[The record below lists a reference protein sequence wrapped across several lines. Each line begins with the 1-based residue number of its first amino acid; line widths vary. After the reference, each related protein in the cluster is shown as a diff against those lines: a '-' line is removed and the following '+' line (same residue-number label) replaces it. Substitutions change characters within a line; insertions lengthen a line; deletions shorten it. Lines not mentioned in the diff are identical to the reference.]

1 MDNKVLIAIIAVVA
15 VVAAACGAVV
25 LLNHGDNG
33 GKNTDSSILNVDSPG
48 TIEGG
53 TYQSVIIGPSVGDGT
68 VIMKSV
74 KILGDLIIRGGGSH
88 SVELNSC
95 EVGGTTTVE
104 KDGGEAP
111 RIYANNT
118 QMSSVNAK
126 SNTIFESTGTGSFES
141 VNAEGT
147 ANVTVQGSDTKVDSV
162 SMSAGT
168 SLTVNAG
175 SVNDVTM
182 GDGTTMNVADGSVS
196 NVNVGKGCSVTMQI
210 GANGSVDTL
219 TVADNVS
226 VTTSGEQTE
235 AKLNEATIKM
245 DSNADGAAVTINGT
259 EKHVHTYQLVS
270 VDWAHMDKQAMTV
283 TGQIECISCEDSQEG
298 HSYEETLQVSAVR
311 VEPTCTEVGSVTYSV
326 HWGSTT
332 MTTATP
338 EVLPALG
345 HDYSAEFVWTEGKES
360 YWNVTY
366 TIVCENERNA
376 DGSPAVKS
384 TGNATVTPVT
394 APATSC
400 TESVTTTY
408 TATVIFDGQTFTDTK
423 EVTMQSIGHSW
434 SAAFNWSVD
443 GKTCSVDLTCGNDSD
458 HNTTLAAAVTS
469 AVKTPATCTAAG
481 TTTYT
486 ATLEHDGMRFT
497 DTKDVEDIPAL
508 GHEYNVEFTWADD
521 NSSASYV
528 ATCTH
533 DRTHVEQGSVDS
545 QILSSTPSTCTT
557 DGSTTYSA
565 SVTLSD
571 GVHSDQ
577 KTVVLPKSHHYEIVD
592 VDLMSV
598 ESGNDQSLTILATLV
613 CTVCDDQTD
622 GHEIQVRLPVVSG
635 SDSSPDCGNGTPGY
649 LDMTLLYNGEELS
662 FHRDIPAEHT
672 YHISSVNTQDR
683 DHPTVT
689 LICRDC
695 QHIVENIA
703 ATPVITDRVE
713 PDCVTPG
720 SYMYHVE
727 CTHDGIP
734 YQSLPEPVIIP
745 LLGHDY
751 QFNWEWGPN
760 NLTATLIVTCAR
772 DGCDFHK
779 DCRAEVNVNTTA
791 TCTEVGDTV
800 FTATANFLNKEKTDT
815 KSVSGAPLGHDYH
828 VTDVDWDTFD
838 KNAMTVTATKVCSRC
853 HDGDPGH
860 SVTESVA
867 VYVAIT
873 DPTCTLEGNRHYYV
887 ESPQENGF
895 NESIPAL
902 GHDCEYTFEWSQDFA
917 SAIMHEVCTRD
928 GCDYHKDYQAS
939 VNPVTTPSTCSVA
952 GQTVYTATCT
962 PDHGPQQTDT
972 KTISL
977 PLAEHTYVITEI
989 HWNTLNQEAR
999 TVEVVKTCSVCD
1011 ESAEGH
1017 TATETVAVLVETTP
1031 ATCTEAG
1038 SNHFHVDGTELEGY
1052 DVAIPATG
1060 HHLTHHLG
1068 QDATCTEA
1076 GWQEFDTCDVCGH
1089 STFAE
1094 IPALGHDLVHHNAK
1108 APTVGE
1114 AGWDAYDTCNRG
1126 DYTTYVEIPALH
1138 GYTITVYGGLVAEKG
1153 RPATLSQI
1161 TVPENTVVTVTY
1173 NGSDFGYW
1181 SDSYDE
1187 YIPGESFDILV
1198 ACDLYVTAHD
1208 INDREYGDWAV
1219 ESEPTCMED
1228 GLMCRTSGE
1237 FREYRVIPALGHIS
1251 DGVFVVDTPATCT
1264 TAGAGHTTCERCHGE
1279 IDEVIEATGHHHV
1292 FTTEVLA
1299 DGPIV
1304 GKLKGVCSE
1313 CGHTVLKDYIVP
1325 VYPTGDMVVTF
1336 DWDNAR
1342 HDVNATLR
1350 DEVHT
1355 MWKFT
1360 DAQGVERQAYL
1371 YQIVRDIH
1379 HNGYISGVDVTTWV
1393 FWADYGAHSPVYIA
1407 RHNDTTPVYG
1417 GQSNNASWAVAGY
1430 VDNMAEFAYFID
1442 NLSAE
1447 VMIGG
1452 EEFHLTLG
1460 MDNGAHASAL
1470 FDLYDKWADRV
1481 NEGMAGLYSIDHA
1494 TYLGWDC
1501 TVYYND
1507 DESFYVNSDNC
1518 CVRWATSN
1526 MINGIERGDIV
1537 RVVSVDTEFTKPFT
1551 QGYWNSS
1558 NFPLFS
1564 SYYFNSMPT
1573 LDNSTYFCVKLINGN
1588 YNSADFTQGSYR
1600 LNFFNGDSR
1609 NHIMWIT
1616 PNLGSHEQ
1624 LDRIEVLSLD
1634 GVWMTVPSVLS
1645 DGHYVFDIQDKSIV
1659 GLYRYMMENN
1669 PGRFVLPNDPAFNG
1683 VYIRCV
1689 TSKVPYDSTVTVTG
1703 GTFTNDMGEEV
1714 TTGGVYG
1721 GYGVY
1726 LDYDEIAGKEITG
1739 IRVTVNGGEPQ
1750 TIDDYWYYEAPENS
1764 TVTIEPIYSDVDK
1777 VYVELICSD
1786 GGSIDKESGYYSVG
1800 DFTCRATVHYGY
1812 VLDGWY
1818 NITDGAE
1825 PSEVNRISDY
1835 ETVWLYLRKDL
1846 GDQTLKVIFK
1856 PVTHAYLEAENYTEI
1871 YATNGFVHY
1880 VDKPVYVT
1888 ALYGNPEYNGRMQVH
1903 ADPNRVEVY
1912 RWDIK
1917 GYAEDPNSYVNHQ
1930 YPAGEYFDPD
1940 VKYCGQLTT
1949 VKAVFEADLSFY
1961 QLIYNLN
1968 GAEGTVEGGTYA
1980 NDEEI
1985 YLQGAPEREGYDFN
1999 GWDTAAD
2006 GSGDNYAEGQRI
2018 FLSGNLTLYAQW
2030 SPKTS
2035 TVNVAMPNG
2044 LYYQFYNIVV
2054 PTITVTYGTPAAIPA
2069 DAVTDLNGLTITGWR
2084 YLYNGETQTVAADGT
2099 GTVPYGVSR
2108 IVAVCSYITYTL
2120 HFDKNNANATGT
2132 MDDRTFNI
2140 SNLSDGNYL
2149 TLSTPFGYTQ
2159 LGYDIREWKYD
2170 GDTVSDTDGKR
2181 LLLKALVLEYP
2192 AEEHTFELDAQW
2204 SLMTYTLNYD
2214 KNSQQG
2220 RFNLLYS
2227 VNFTITGDAY
2237 LAYQANLNS
2246 NGAAYYFIG
2255 WNTKADG
2262 SGTTFPTIA
2271 HGADIAPFCTD
2282 YKITVYAQWAVKAY
2296 SVQFFSEPNA
2306 QEPVATQ
2313 NFTYGNDPVALTVVS
2328 SMGETMVKDGLTF
2341 VGWDTSQMANNVV
2354 YTDGQQVSN
2363 LVTDGSA
2370 LHLYAVWVHNTYTV
2384 HFDKNAQD
2392 ATGEM
2397 ADQTFNANE
2406 EKGLTP
2412 NAFEREGYTFVH
2424 WSTNDYNQGKYYENG
2439 ESVKNLTTE
2448 ESITLYAAWTENQ
2461 EH

>member
-1 MDNKVLIAIIAVVA
+1 MDNKIMVAIIAVIAIVGG
-15 VVAAACGAVV
+15 ACGVFLLMGNGGDKSV
-25 LLNHGDNG
+25 PGLLN
-33 GKNTDSSILNVDSPG
+33 IEAPG
-48 TIEGG
+48 TYENG
-53 TYQSVIIGPSVGDGT
+53 TYDTVIICASVGDGD
-68 VIMKSV
+68 VLLKNIKIV
-74 KILGDLIIRGGGSH
+74 KELIIRGGGSH
-88 SVELNSC
+88 SVTVDSC
-95 EVGGTTTVE
+95 TLEGTVTTDKQGGQ
-104 KDGGEAP
+104 DI
-111 RIYANNT
+111 RIVSNNT
-118 QMSSVNAK
+118 TITSVNAK

-141 VNAEGT
+141 VAAEGT
-147 ANVTVQGSDTKVDSV
+147 AKITVQGSETKVDSV
-162 SMSAGT
+162 SMSTGT
-168 SLTVNAG
+168 SLTV
-175 SVNDVTM
+175 T
-182 GDGTTMNVADGSVS
+182 DGTVGNVSMSTSTTLNVGDGSVS
-196 NVNVGKGCSVTMQI
+196 NVTVGKDCSVTMQI
-210 GANGSVDTL
+210 DSNGSVDTL

-235 AKLNEATIKM
+235 AKLNETTIKM
-245 DSNADGAAVTINGT
+245 DSNADGAAVTINGE

-270 VDWAHMDKQAMTV
+270 VDWTTLNTQTMTV
-283 TGQIECISCEDSQEG
+283 TGQIECISCENSQEG
-298 HSYEETLQVSAVR
+298 HSYEETLQVSAER
-311 VEPTCTEVGSVTYSV
+311 VEPTCTVAGSVTYSV
-326 HWGSTT
+326 KWGTTT
-332 MTTATP
+332 MVKDP
-338 EVLPALG
+338 SEVLPALG
-345 HDYSAEFVWTEGKES
+345 HDY
-360 YWNVTY
+360 
-366 TIVCENERNA
+366 
-376 DGSPAVKS
+376 
-384 TGNATVTPVT
+384 
-394 APATSC
+394 
-400 TESVTTTY
+400 
-408 TATVIFDGQTFTDTK
+408 
-423 EVTMQSIGHSW
+423 H
-434 SAAFNWSVD
+434 
-443 GKTCSVDLTCGNDSD
+443 
-458 HNTTLAAAVTS
+458 
-469 AVKTPATCTAAG
+469 
-481 TTTYT
+481 
-486 ATLEHDGMRFT
+486 
-497 DTKDVEDIPAL
+497 
-508 GHEYNVEFTWADD
+508 VEFTWADD

-528 ATCTH
+528 ATCAH
-533 DRTHVEQGSVDS
+533 DRAHVEQGSVDS
-545 QILSSTPSTCTT
+545 QTVSSTPATCTA
-557 DGSTTYSA
+557 DGSTVYSV

-577 KTVVLPKSHHYEIVD
+577 KTVVQPKGHHYEIVD

-598 ESGNDQSLTILATLV
+598 ESGNDQSLAILATLV

-635 SDSSPDCGNGTPGY
+635 SESSPDCGNGTPGY

-662 FHRDIPAEHT
+662 FHRDMPAEHT

-689 LICRDC
+689 LICREC
-695 QHIVENIA
+695 QNTVENIA

-727 CTHDGIP
+727 CTYNGIL

-772 DGCDFHK
+772 DGCDFHA
-779 DCRAEVNVNTTA
+779 DCRAEVDVNTTA
-791 TCTEVGDTV
+791 TCTVAGNTV

-972 KTISL
+972 KTVSL

-989 HWNTLNQEAR
+989 QWNTLNQEAR

-1011 ESAEGH
+1011 ESADGH

-1038 SNHFHVDGTELEGY
+1038 SNHFYVDGTELEGY

-1060 HHLTHHLG
+1060 HHLTHHAG
-1068 QDATCTEA
+1068 QAAKCTEV

-1089 STFAE
+1089 TTFTE
-1094 IPALGHDLVHHNAK
+1094 IPALGHDLVHHDAK
-1108 APTVGE
+1108 APAMGE
-1114 AGWDAYDTCNRG
+1114 VGWDAYDTCNRC

-1138 GYTITVYGGLVAEKG
+1138 GYTITVYGGVVGVKG
-1153 RPATLSQI
+1153 NPETFTQI

-1181 SDSYDE
+1181 SDSYDD

-1208 INDREYGDWAV
+1208 VNDREYGAWAV
-1219 ESEPTCMED
+1219 ESEPTCTED

-1251 DGVFVVDTPATCT
+1251 DGVLVVDIPATCT

-1430 VDNMAEFAYFID
+1430 VDNMAEFAYFLD

-1447 VMIGG
+1447 VMVGG

-1470 FDLYDKWADRV
+1470 FDLYDKWADRF

-1518 CVRWATSN
+1518 CVRWATN
-1526 MINGIERGDIV
+1526 NRINGIERGDIV

-1558 NFPLFS
+1558 NFPSFS

-1609 NHIMWIT
+1609 NLIMWIT

-1689 TSKVPYDSTVTVTG
+1689 TSKVPYDSTVTVID
-1703 GTFTNDMGEEV
+1703 GTFKNEAYEYVSEGP
-1714 TTGGVYG
+1714 VYG
-1721 GYGVY
+1721 GEDVY
-1726 LDYDEIAGKEITG
+1726 LRYEDKEGKEFTG
-1739 IRVTVNGGEPQ
+1739 INVKVGDGEPQ
-1750 TIDDYWYYEAPENS
+1750 FYEHCTSYEVPEGS
-1764 TVTIEPIYSDVDK
+1764 SVTIQIVYKDREGQK
-1777 VYVELICSD
+1777 VQIDFTCTA
-1786 GGSIDKESGYYSVG
+1786 GGSIDGRSGLYYVG
-1800 DFTCRATVHYGY
+1800 DYAECNAFPGYGY
-1812 VLDGWY
+1812 IFVGWFDVTGGLEPAEDNQCGWY
-1818 NITDGAE
+1818 SHFGA
-1825 PSEVNRISDY
+1825 SVRAAAAY
-1835 ETVWLYLRKDL
+1835 KAV
-1846 GDQTLKVIFK
+1846 FK
-1856 PVTHAYLEAENYTEI
+1856 PIDAALLAEDYTI
-1871 YATNGFVHY
+1871 VLATGGFIHWA
-1880 VDKPVYVT
+1880 DTPVYLS
-1888 ALYGNPEYNGRMQVH
+1888 ALYGSTEYSENRINTH
-1903 ADPNRVEVY
+1903 ADPNLEPVH
-1912 RWDIK
+1912 RWDMFSNLELVE
-1917 GYAEDPNSYVNHQ
+1917 GELVNGDKIGPQ
-1930 YPAGEYFDPD
+1930 FPIEPDEEFD
-1940 VKYCGQLTT
+1940 VKYSGDYTT
-1949 VKAVFEADLSFY
+1949 VKAVFES
-1961 QLIYNLN
+1961 
-1968 GAEGTVEGGTYA
+1968 EVEYYEVTLYDRGEVFQRLDIA
-1980 NDEEI
+1980 NDVP
-1985 YLQGAPEREGYDFN
+1985 YYAPYAPEEREGYN
-1999 GWDTAAD
+1999 
-2006 GSGDNYAEGQRI
+2006 
-2018 FLSGNLTLYAQW
+2018 
-2030 SPKTS
+2030 
-2035 TVNVAMPNG
+2035 
-2044 LYYQFYNIVV
+2044 
-2054 PTITVTYGTPAAIPA
+2054 
-2069 DAVTDLNGLTITGWR
+2069 
-2084 YLYNGETQTVAADGT
+2084 
-2099 GTVPYGVSR
+2099 
-2108 IVAVCSYITYTL
+2108 
-2120 HFDKNNANATGT
+2120 
-2132 MDDRTFNI
+2132 
-2140 SNLSDGNYL
+2140 
-2149 TLSTPFGYTQ
+2149 
-2159 LGYDIREWKYD
+2159 
-2170 GDTVSDTDGKR
+2170 
-2181 LLLKALVLEYP
+2181 
-2192 AEEHTFELDAQW
+2192 
-2204 SLMTYTLNYD
+2204 
-2214 KNSQQG
+2214 
-2220 RFNLLYS
+2220 
-2227 VNFTITGDAY
+2227 
-2237 LAYQANLNS
+2237 
-2246 NGAAYYFIG
+2246 FIG
-2255 WNTKADG
+2255 WNTAEDGSDVAYEAGDTVELDGDLVLYAQWEAKTFRTRVNVDGLSYRFYNTTSAYVIVTYGQTATIPANLATLYGATLTGWYYMQDEQKVAVASDGTGMIPYGISDIYAVFEYKQYTFTFDKGAEDATGTMQNVTFTIADLEDEISYFSYVFDRNSITFQRPAYYLSKWTFNDTGMGTSYSSVKITSSILQLADANENTINLTAVWLSKDYYVKYSKGDIGNGTFLGTLSSSSFRVKADAPLTLNNGNAFSCSGLTFIGWNTAIDG
-2262 SGTTFPTIA
+2262 SGRQYAPGESVGLEFILANYSEGVTNITLYALWAKPNYGITF
-2271 HGADIAPFCTD
+2271 HGPEGAEYSTASD
-2282 YKITVYAQWAVKAY
+2282 YYVYNTPNTLPLLSAMGAGF
-2296 SVQFFSEPNA
+2296 SVDGYTFLYWTE
-2306 QEPVATQ
+2306 
-2313 NFTYGNDPVALTVVS
+2313 DPQGLF
-2328 SMGETMVKDGLTF
+2328 GEH
-2341 VGWDTSQMANNVV
+2341 
-2354 YTDGQQVSN
+2354 YTDGATV
-2363 LVTDGSA
+2363 SA
-2370 LHLYAVWVHNTYTV
+2370 LTRTGSLDLYGVWAPNTYTV
-2384 HFDKNAQD
+2384 VFDANG
-2392 ATGEM
+2392 GEGSM
-2397 ADQTFNANE
+2397 ENQTFQVNVLQALTANAYS
-2406 EKGLTP
+2406 
-2412 NAFEREGYTFVH
+2412 REGFHFEH
-2424 WSTNDYNQGKYYENG
+2424 WCNVDYNQGAYFEDG
-2439 ESVKNLTTE
+2439 EEVRNLCEYGELTDHKLSSTV
-2448 ESITLYAAWTENQ
+2448 TLYASWYEN
-2461 EH
+2461 E

>member
-1 MDNKVLIAIIAVVA
+1 M
-15 VVAAACGAVV
+15 
-25 LLNHGDNG
+25 
-33 GKNTDSSILNVDSPG
+33 VD
-48 TIEGG
+48 
-53 TYQSVIIGPSVGDGT
+53 
-68 VIMKSV
+68 
-74 KILGDLIIRGGGSH
+74 L
-88 SVELNSC
+88 
-95 EVGGTTTVE
+95 
-104 KDGGEAP
+104 A
-111 RIYANNT
+111 
-118 QMSSVNAK
+118 
-126 SNTIFESTGTGSFES
+126 
-141 VNAEGT
+141 
-147 ANVTVQGSDTKVDSV
+147 
-162 SMSAGT
+162 
-168 SLTVNAG
+168 
-175 SVNDVTM
+175 
-182 GDGTTMNVADGSVS
+182 
-196 NVNVGKGCSVTMQI
+196 
-210 GANGSVDTL
+210 
-219 TVADNVS
+219 
-226 VTTSGEQTE
+226 
-235 AKLNEATIKM
+235 
-245 DSNADGAAVTINGT
+245 
-259 EKHVHTYQLVS
+259 
-270 VDWAHMDKQAMTV
+270 
-283 TGQIECISCEDSQEG
+283 
-298 HSYEETLQVSAVR
+298 
-311 VEPTCTEVGSVTYSV
+311 
-326 HWGSTT
+326 
-332 MTTATP
+332 
-338 EVLPALG
+338 
-345 HDYSAEFVWTEGKES
+345 
-360 YWNVTY
+360 
-366 TIVCENERNA
+366 CENDN
-376 DGSPAVKS
+376 S
-384 TGNATVTPVT
+384 
-394 APATSC
+394 
-400 TESVTTTY
+400 
-408 TATVIFDGQTFTDTK
+408 
-423 EVTMQSIGHSW
+423 
-434 SAAFNWSVD
+434 
-443 GKTCSVDLTCGNDSD
+443 
-458 HNTTLAAAVTS
+458 HNTTLAAVVTS
-469 AVKTPATCTAAG
+469 AVKIPATCTAAG

-521 NSSASYV
+521 NSSVSYV
-528 ATCTH
+528 ATCAH

-557 DGSTTYSA
+557 DGSTAYSV

-577 KTVVLPKSHHYEIVD
+577 KTVVLPKTHHYHVEWVDMEHFAEDQATGIVT
-592 VDLMSV
+592 VP
-598 ESGNDQSLTILATLV
+598 ATLV
-613 CTVCDDQTD
+613 CSVCGEETE
-622 GHEIQVRLPVVSG
+622 GHSVTGTFEARENGQFVQ
-635 SDSSPDCGNGTPGY
+635 PDCGQGTPGQMPMIIIY
-649 LDMTLLYNGEELS
+649 EGVEYPYTYT
-662 FHRDIPAEHT
+662 IPAEHYYIVDPT
-672 YHISSVNTQDR
+672 VGVGNDREHPHITIVCMACQDIKVIEDAVAHIS
-683 DHPTVT
+683 
-689 LICRDC
+689 
-695 QHIVENIA
+695 
-703 ATPVITDRVE
+703 DRVE
-713 PDCVTPG
+713 PTCIQHGTYKYYAEG
-720 SYMYHVE
+720 TY
-727 CTHDGIP
+727 DGKTYRTLEETLLLDP
-734 YQSLPEPVIIP
+734 
-745 LLGHDY
+745 LGHDY

-760 NLTATLIVTCAR
+760 NLTATLIITCAR
-772 DGCDFHK
+772 DGCDFHA
-779 DCRAEVNVNTTA
+779 DCRAEVDVNTTA
-791 TCTEVGDTV
+791 TCTVAGDSV
-800 FTATANFLNKEKTDT
+800 FTATAYFLNDEKTDT

-828 VTDVDWDTFD
+828 ITDVDWDTFD
-838 KNAMTVTATKVCSRC
+838 KNAMTVTVTKVCSRC
-853 HDGDPGH
+853 QD
-860 SVTESVA
+860 SFNESVA
-867 VYVAIT
+867 VSVEVT
-873 DPTCTLEGNRHYYV
+873 PVTCTVDGNNHYYV

-902 GHDCEYTFEWSQDFA
+902 GHNCEYTFEWSQDFA

-972 KTISL
+972 KTVSL
-977 PLAEHTYVITEI
+977 SLAEHTYTITEI
-989 HWNTLNQEAR
+989 HWNTTLNTEAM
-999 TVEVVKTCSVCD
+999 TVEVVKACSVCD
-1011 ESAEGH
+1011 ESADGH
-1017 TATETVAVLVETTP
+1017 TATETVTVLVETTP

-1038 SNHFHVDGTELEGY
+1038 SNHFYVDGTELEGY

-1060 HHLTHHLG
+1060 HHLTHHAG
-1068 QDATCTEA
+1068 QAATCTEV

-1094 IPALGHDLVHHNAK
+1094 IPALGHDLVHHDAK
-1108 APTVGE
+1108 APAMGE
-1114 AGWDAYDTCNRG
+1114 VGWDAYDTCNRC

-1138 GYTITVYGGLVAEKG
+1138 GYTITVYGGVVAEKG
-1153 RPATLSQI
+1153 QPATLSQI

-1181 SDSYDE
+1181 SDSYDD

-1208 INDREYGDWAV
+1208 VNDREYGAWAV
-1219 ESEPTCMED
+1219 ESEPTCTED

-1251 DGVFVVDTPATCT
+1251 DGVLVVDTPATCT

-1360 DAQGVERQAYL
+1360 DAQGVDRQAYL

-1430 VDNMAEFAYFID
+1430 VDNMAEFAHFLD

-1470 FDLYDKWADRV
+1470 FDLYDKWADRF

-1518 CVRWATSN
+1518 CVRWATN
-1526 MINGIERGDIV
+1526 NRINGIERGDMV

-1573 LDNSTYFCVKLINGN
+1573 LENSTYFCVKLINGN

-1609 NHIMWIT
+1609 NLIMWIT

-1683 VYIRCV
+1683 VYLRCV

-1726 LDYDEIAGKEITG
+1726 LSYDEIAGKEITG

-1764 TVTIEPIYSDVDK
+1764 IVTIEPIYSDVDK

-1786 GGSIDKESGYYSVG
+1786 GGSIDKESGYYNVG

-1812 VLDGWY
+1812 VFDGWY
-1818 NITDGAE
+1818 NVTDGSE
-1825 PSEVNRISDY
+1825 PSEENRISDW

-1871 YATNGFVHY
+1871 YATNGFVHFE
-1880 VDKPVYVT
+1880 DKPVYVT
-1888 ALYGNPEYNGRMQVH
+1888 ALYGNPEYDGRMYVH
-1903 ADPNRVEVY
+1903 ADPNRAEVY
-1912 RWDIK
+1912 RWDMK
-1917 GYAEDPNSYVNHQ
+1917 SYAEDPNSQTMHM
-1930 YPAGEYFDPD
+1930 YPSDEWFDGD

-1985 YLQGAPEREGYDFN
+1985 NLQGAPEREGYDFN

-2006 GSGDNYAEGQRI
+2006 GSGDDYAEGQRI

-2030 SPKTS
+2030 SPKTF

-2069 DAVTDLNGLTITGWR
+2069 DAVTDLKGLTITGWR
-2084 YLYNGETQTVAADGT
+2084 YLYNGEDTVVAADGT

-2120 HFDKNNANATGT
+2120 HFDKNNANAAGT
-2132 MDDRTFNI
+2132 MDDRTFNV

-2149 TLSTPFGYTQ
+2149 TLTTPFGYTQ
-2159 LGYDIREWKYD
+2159 LGYDIREWKYE
-2170 GDTVSDTDGKR
+2170 GETVSDTDGKR

-2204 SLMTYTLNYD
+2204 SLITYTLKYD

-2227 VNFTITGDAY
+2227 VNFNITEDAY

-2282 YKITVYAQWAVKAY
+2282 YQITVYAQWAVKAY

-2313 NFTYGNDPVALTVVS
+2313 NFTYGNDPVALTAVS
-2328 SMGETMVKDGLTF
+2328 SMGEAMVKDGLTF
-2341 VGWDTSQMANNVV
+2341 VGWDSSQMANNVI

-2424 WSTNDYNQGKYYENG
+2424 WSTNDYNQGEYYENG

-2448 ESITLYAAWTENQ
+2448 ESITLYAVWTENQ

>member
-104 KDGGEAP
+104 KEGGEAP

-118 QMSSVNAK
+118 QMPSVNAK

-196 NVNVGKGCSVTMQI
+196 NVNVGKDCSVTMQI

-245 DSNADGAAVTINGT
+245 DSKADGAAVTINGE
-259 EKHVHTYQLVS
+259 EKHVHVYS
-270 VDWAHMDKQAMTV
+270 VGEIDWANLDKSDPQNMTV
-283 TGQIECISCEDSQEG
+283 PATLECVTPG
-298 HSYEETLQVSAVR
+298 HETPVTLKVRGER
-311 VEPTCTEVGSVTYSV
+311 VEPTCT
-326 HWGSTT
+326 
-332 MTTATP
+332 
-338 EVLPALG
+338 
-345 HDYSAEFVWTEGKES
+345 
-360 YWNVTY
+360 
-366 TIVCENERNA
+366 A
-376 DGSPAVKS
+376 DGSITYLAEWEEKVYEYQIKD
-384 TGNATVTPVT
+384 TI
-394 APATSC
+394 PAT
-400 TESVTTTY
+400 
-408 TATVIFDGQTFTDTK
+408 
-423 EVTMQSIGHSW
+423 
-434 SAAFNWSVD
+434 
-443 GKTCSVDLTCGNDSD
+443 
-458 HNTTLAAAVTS
+458 
-469 AVKTPATCTAAG
+469 
-481 TTTYT
+481 
-486 ATLEHDGMRFT
+486 
-497 DTKDVEDIPAL
+497 

-528 ATCTH
+528 ATCAH
-533 DRTHVEQGSVDS
+533 DRAHVEQGSVDS
-545 QILSSTPSTCTT
+545 QTLSSTPVTCTT
-557 DGSTTYSA
+557 DGSTVYSV

-577 KTVVLPKSHHYEIVD
+577 KTVVQPKGHHYEIVD

-635 SDSSPDCGNGTPGY
+635 SESSPDCGNGTPGY
-649 LDMTLLYNGEELS
+649 LEMTLLYNGEELS
-662 FHRDIPAEHT
+662 FHRDMPAEHT

-695 QHIVENIA
+695 QHTVENIA
-703 ATPVITDRVE
+703 GTSVITDRVE

-727 CTHDGIP
+727 CTYDGIP

-772 DGCDFHK
+772 DGCDFHA
-779 DCRAEVNVNTTA
+779 DCRAEVDVNTTA
-791 TCTEVGDTV
+791 TCTVAGNTV

-867 VYVAIT
+867 VAVVIT

-887 ESPQENGF
+887 ESPEENGY

-972 KTISL
+972 KTVSL

-989 HWNTLNQEAR
+989 HWNTTLNTEAM

-1011 ESAEGH
+1011 ESADGH

-1038 SNHFHVDGTELEGY
+1038 SNHFYVDGTELEGY

-1060 HHLTHHLG
+1060 HHLTHHAG
-1068 QDATCTEA
+1068 QAATCTEA

-1094 IPALGHDLVHHNAK
+1094 IPALGHDLVHHDAK
-1108 APTVGE
+1108 APAMGE
-1114 AGWDAYDTCNRG
+1114 AGWDAYDTCNRC

-1138 GYTITVYGGLVAEKG
+1138 GYTITVYGGVVGVKG
-1153 RPATLSQI
+1153 NPETFTQI

-1181 SDSYDE
+1181 SDSYDD
-1187 YIPGESFDILV
+1187 YLPGESFDILV

-1208 INDREYGDWAV
+1208 VNDREYGAWAV
-1219 ESEPTCMED
+1219 ESEPTCTED

-1251 DGVFVVDTPATCT
+1251 DGVLVVDTPATCT

-1299 DGPIV
+1299 NGPIV

-1407 RHNDTTPVYG
+1407 RHNGTTPVYG

-1430 VDNMAEFAYFID
+1430 VDNMAEFAYFLD

-1470 FDLYDKWADRV
+1470 FDLYDKWADRF

-1518 CVRWATSN
+1518 CVRWATN
-1526 MINGIERGDIV
+1526 NRINGIERGDMV

-1573 LDNSTYFCVKLINGN
+1573 LENSTYFCVKLINGN

-1609 NHIMWIT
+1609 NLIMWIT

-1689 TSKVPYDSTVTVTG
+1689 TSKVPYDSTVTVID
-1703 GTFTNDMGEEV
+1703 GTFRNEAYEYVSEGP
-1714 TTGGVYG
+1714 VYG
-1721 GYGVY
+1721 GEDVY
-1726 LDYDEIAGKEITG
+1726 LRYEDREDKEFAGINVKVG
-1739 IRVTVNGGEPQ
+1739 DGEPQ
-1750 TIDDYWYYEAPENS
+1750 FYEYCTSYEVPAGS
-1764 TVTIEPIYSDVDK
+1764 SVTIQIVYKDREGQK
-1777 VYVELICSD
+1777 VQIDFTCTA
-1786 GGSIDKESGYYSVG
+1786 GGSIDGRSGLYYVG
-1800 DFTCRATVHYGY
+1800 DYAECNAFPGYGY
-1812 VLDGWY
+1812 IFVGWFDVTGGLEPAEDNQCGWY
-1818 NITDGAE
+1818 SYFGA
-1825 PSEVNRISDY
+1825 SVRAAAAY
-1835 ETVWLYLRKDL
+1835 KAV
-1846 GDQTLKVIFK
+1846 FK
-1856 PVTHAYLEAENYTEI
+1856 PIDAALLAEDYTI
-1871 YATNGFVHY
+1871 VLATGGFIHWA
-1880 VDKPVYVT
+1880 DTPVYLS
-1888 ALYGNPEYNGRMQVH
+1888 ALYGSTEYSENRINTH
-1903 ADPNRVEVY
+1903 ADPNLEPVH
-1912 RWDIK
+1912 RWDMFSNLELVE
-1917 GYAEDPNSYVNHQ
+1917 GELVNGDKIGPQ
-1930 YPAGEYFDPD
+1930 FPIEPDEEFD
-1940 VKYCGQLTT
+1940 VKYSGDYTT
-1949 VKAVFEADLSFY
+1949 VKAVFES
-1961 QLIYNLN
+1961 
-1968 GAEGTVEGGTYA
+1968 EVEYYEVTLYDRGEVFQRLDIA
-1980 NDEEI
+1980 NDVP
-1985 YLQGAPEREGYDFN
+1985 YYAPYAPEEREGYN
-1999 GWDTAAD
+1999 
-2006 GSGDNYAEGQRI
+2006 
-2018 FLSGNLTLYAQW
+2018 
-2030 SPKTS
+2030 
-2035 TVNVAMPNG
+2035 
-2044 LYYQFYNIVV
+2044 
-2054 PTITVTYGTPAAIPA
+2054 
-2069 DAVTDLNGLTITGWR
+2069 
-2084 YLYNGETQTVAADGT
+2084 
-2099 GTVPYGVSR
+2099 
-2108 IVAVCSYITYTL
+2108 
-2120 HFDKNNANATGT
+2120 
-2132 MDDRTFNI
+2132 
-2140 SNLSDGNYL
+2140 
-2149 TLSTPFGYTQ
+2149 
-2159 LGYDIREWKYD
+2159 
-2170 GDTVSDTDGKR
+2170 
-2181 LLLKALVLEYP
+2181 
-2192 AEEHTFELDAQW
+2192 
-2204 SLMTYTLNYD
+2204 
-2214 KNSQQG
+2214 
-2220 RFNLLYS
+2220 
-2227 VNFTITGDAY
+2227 
-2237 LAYQANLNS
+2237 
-2246 NGAAYYFIG
+2246 FIG
-2255 WNTKADG
+2255 WNTAEDG
-2262 SGTTFPTIA
+2262 SDVAYEAG
-2271 HGADIAPFCTD
+2271 D
-2282 YKITVYAQWAVKAY
+2282 TVELDGDLVLYAQWEAKTFRTRVNIDGLSYRFYNTTSAYVIVTYGQTATIPANLATLYGATLTGWYYMQDEQKVAVASDGTGMIPYGISDIYAVFEYKQYTFTFDKGAEDATGTMQNVTFTIADLEDEISYFSYVFDRNSITFQRPAYYLSKWTFNDTGMGTSYSSVKITSSILQLADANENTINLTAVWLSKDYYVKYSKGDIGNGTFLGTLSSSSFRVKADAPLTLNNGNA
-2296 SVQFFSEPNA
+2296 FSC
-2306 QEPVATQ
+2306 
-2313 NFTYGNDPVALTVVS
+2313 S
-2328 SMGETMVKDGLTF
+2328 GLTF
-2341 VGWDTSQMANNVV
+2341 IGWNTAIDGFGRQYAPGESVGLEFILANYSEGVTNITLYALWAKPNYGITFHGPDGAEYSTASDYYVYNTPNTLPLLSAMGAGFSV
-2354 YTDGQQVSN
+2354 DGYTFLYWTEDPQGLFGEHYTDGATV
-2363 LVTDGSA
+2363 SA
-2370 LHLYAVWVHNTYTV
+2370 LTRTGSLDLYGVWAPNTYIV
-2384 HFDKNAQD
+2384 VFDANG
-2392 ATGEM
+2392 GEGSM
-2397 ADQTFNANE
+2397 ENQTFQVNVLQALTANAYSME
-2406 EKGLTP
+2406 GSH
-2412 NAFEREGYTFVH
+2412 FEH
-2424 WSTNDYNQGKYYENG
+2424 WCNVDYNQGAYFEDG
-2439 ESVKNLTTE
+2439 EEVRNLCEYGELTDHKLSSTV
-2448 ESITLYAAWTENQ
+2448 TLYASWYEN
-2461 EH
+2461 E